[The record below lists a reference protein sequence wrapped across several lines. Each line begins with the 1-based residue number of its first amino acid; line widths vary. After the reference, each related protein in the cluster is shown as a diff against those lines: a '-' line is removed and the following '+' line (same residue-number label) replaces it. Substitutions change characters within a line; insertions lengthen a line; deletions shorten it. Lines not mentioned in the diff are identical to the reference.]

1 MSSAGGRSSRRNR
14 SGMRNARTV
23 KARHALSET
32 VLDPQFEMDL
42 AENLKSRLAREQL
55 LDAFADYSGKTGAI
69 DVLMRRVCF
78 RALVKRLGSGLMLGK
93 NVSVIHPETFEIGNR
108 VFIGEQTII
117 QGRFDGRCVIGE
129 GVWIGPQAYFDARD
143 LVIEDFVGWGPGA
156 KVLGSEHTGV
166 PADVPI
172 IQTNLEIAPVRIGAW
187 ADIGVSAVILPG
199 ITIGRGAVVGAGA
212 VVTRDVAEFEIV
224 AGVPARHLRL
234 RTEQETRASQSKRP

>member
-1 MSSAGGRSSRRNR
+1 MSS
-14 SGMRNARTV
+14 ARTV
-23 KARHALSET
+23 KARHGLSEPSP
-32 VLDPQFEMDL
+32 DPQYELDL

-55 LDAFADYSGKTGAI
+55 LDAFTHYSARSGAI

-78 RALVKRLGSGLMLGK
+78 RALVKRLGSGLTIGK
-93 NVSVIHPETFEIGNR
+93 NVSVIHPETFEVGER

-129 GVWIGPQAYFDARD
+129 GVWIGPQSYFDARD

-172 IQTNLEIAPVRIGAW
+172 VRTDLEIAPVRIGAW
-187 ADIGVSAVILPG
+187 ADIGVNAIILPG
-199 ITIGRGAVVGAGA
+199 ITIGRGAIVGAGA
-212 VVTRDVAEFEIV
+212 VVTKDVADFDIV
-224 AGVPARHLRL
+224 AGVPARVIRS
-234 RTEQETRASQSKRP
+234 RKKREIEKQRSENTVK